1 MRAVAAVVNG
11 CSSVS
16 SERERE
22 GDSKID
28 RSGDNEQEIRPQ
40 RPTTVRRIQ
49 PCYESLSMAGP
60 ARERRFRIEET
71 RWQKDVPSFAV
82 LAFGNTGPPRIYDG
96 AEKDR

>member
-1 MRAVAAVVNG
+1 
-11 CSSVS
+11 
-16 SERERE
+16 
-22 GDSKID
+22 
-28 RSGDNEQEIRPQ
+28 
-40 RPTTVRRIQ
+40 
-49 PCYESLSMAGP
+49 MAGP